1 MQKIS
6 DSKQYFLL
14 MERNLNE
21 LGIKKYPTLMNYFL
35 SIKEKFLEYEKNT
48 TPETFFYI
56 LSKVLRL
63 DAKLVLLGEEMKYI
77 DQYGLTELE
86 IINQIEKDSEHINKE
101 MCGYKVNEE
110 PHISL
115 IFNTWE
121 RVTGN

>member
-1 MQKIS
+1 MMQKIS

-21 LGIKKYPTLMNYFL
+21 LGIKEYPTLMNYFL
-35 SIKEKFLEYEKNT
+35 AIKEKFLEYEKNT
-48 TPETFFYI
+48 TPETFFYT

-86 IINQIEKDSEHINKE
+86 ILNQIEKDSEHINKE

-115 IFNTWE
+115 IFNT
-121 RVTGN
+121 

>member
-1 MQKIS
+1 MMQKIS
-6 DSKQYFLL
+6 NSEQYFLL

-21 LGIKKYPTLMNYFL
+21 LGIQKYPILTNYFL
-35 SIKEKFLEYEKNT
+35 SIKDKFLEYEKNN
-48 TPETFFYI
+48 TPETFFAT

-63 DAKLVLLGEEMKYI
+63 DAKLVLLVEEMKYI

-86 IINQIEKDSEHINKE
+86 ILNQIEKDSEHINKE

-115 IFNTWE
+115 LFNT
-121 RVTGN
+121 